1 MSRSSVSFKWNTAK
15 LAQVRQKFG
24 QGLLRMGA
32 DIASKARGNA
42 PVLTGNLVRSIRI
55 DTAES
60 STDIVVVKAG
70 GKVDFPVYKYVKN
83 KKTGKKKKV
92 FTGYSIPYARRRE
105 YENNLHP
112 GTKYYMHRAFDTV
125 VRGNIG
131 QYFKGATK

>member
-55 DTAES
+55 DTAE
-60 STDIVVVKAG
+60 TTPERVIVKAG
-70 GKVDFPVYKYVKN
+70 GSMGGFSV
-83 KKTGKKKKV
+83 
-92 FTGYSIPYARRRE
+92 PYARRRE